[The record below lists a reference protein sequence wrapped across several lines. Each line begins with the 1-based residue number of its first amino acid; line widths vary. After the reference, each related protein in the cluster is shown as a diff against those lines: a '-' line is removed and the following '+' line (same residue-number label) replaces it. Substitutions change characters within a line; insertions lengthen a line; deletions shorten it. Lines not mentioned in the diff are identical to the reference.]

1 MILYP
6 ADMGR
11 DGGADRVRVPGVNL
25 EIYEL
30 VPNLFYLRDQCL
42 DVDSRRED
50 IRAPQI
56 ATNAVQLGHRSEAA
70 AQDIG
75 FPGGPILANSLQYSR
90 MNLHDRLPW
99 QRVSTKRRVKRDG
112 PGGVGGLPGNSK
124 ATSRPVFGGLDR
136 R

>member
-11 DGGADRVRVPGVNL
+11 GGGADRVRVPGVNL

-56 ATNAVQLGHRSEAA
+56 AKNAVQLGHLNRARPSAWDWRELYDAATRS
-70 AQDIG
+70 
-75 FPGGPILANSLQYSR
+75 L
-90 MNLHDRLPW
+90 
-99 QRVSTKRRVKRDG
+99 
-112 PGGVGGLPGNSK
+112 VGECWAEEIEELGY
-124 ATSRPVFGGLDR
+124 VFED
-136 R
+136 